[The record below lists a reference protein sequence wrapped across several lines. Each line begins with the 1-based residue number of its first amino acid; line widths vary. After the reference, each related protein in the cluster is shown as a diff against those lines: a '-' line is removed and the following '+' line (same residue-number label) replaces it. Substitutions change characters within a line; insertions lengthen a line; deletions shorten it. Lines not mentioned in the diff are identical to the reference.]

1 MEVDSAEFE
10 KMLPAE
16 QVFEECFPYLE
27 TLDAQIGGVTRLLKD
42 KGIST
47 NEELA
52 KYTQRGDEAANVREH
67 GMRARVEYLLSSA
80 VNKPVAQTEK

>member
-27 TLDAQIGGVTRLLKD
+27 TLDAQIGGVIRLLKD

-52 KYTQRGDEAANVREH
+52 KYTQRGDAANVREH